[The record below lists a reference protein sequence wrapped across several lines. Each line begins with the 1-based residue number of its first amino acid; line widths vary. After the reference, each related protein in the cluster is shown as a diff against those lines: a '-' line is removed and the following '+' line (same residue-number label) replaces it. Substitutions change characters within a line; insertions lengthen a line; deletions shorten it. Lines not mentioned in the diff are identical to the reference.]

1 MKAYTAVVGT
11 LLIAG
16 AAVSA
21 QAQSIALNEASR
33 TYLSVVR
40 SYTPAHIQRAVKN
53 YAGCLESTNIGVVES
68 ALAHVARMKLIF
80 PATESKELAKRI
92 EFLTVNGQ
100 TPAIR
105 YKAYLTL
112 MVFDSPEIFGQV
124 GQKEFQ
130 EDEEVFTTLAM
141 RLQETLLG
149 YSGD

>member
-1 MKAYTAVVGT
+1 MKAYRVVVGT

-21 QAQSIALNEASR
+21 QAQSIALNDDSS
-33 TYLSVVR
+33 TYFSVVR
-40 SYTPAHIQRAVKN
+40 SYTPAHLERAVKN
-53 YAGCLESTNIGVVES
+53 YTGCLESTNVGVVES

-80 PATESKELAKRI
+80 PAAESRKLAKQI

-112 MVFDSPEIFGQV
+112 MVFDTPEIFGQV
-124 GQKEFQ
+124 GQKEFR
-130 EDEEVFTTLAM
+130 EDEEVFSTLAA

-149 YSGD
+149 YSGE